1 MTHRHR
7 RLPGS
12 TPSEADRL
20 RRAMATFR
28 QTGTIHT
35 FREKLVDAAWPR
47 ERLRPRLRR
56 TLLPADRG
64 LRRVRLSRKAMRPA
78 SHCLVYVSAW
88 LKRRYPAAFAAVPLL
103 NSQPMGFLRA
113 GADRPGRPRPRCIDG
128 AARRTSNFSGW
139 DCALELSPDKA
150 SPYALRLGLRQIKGL
165 KESDADWLTAARGN
179 GYDDPAAIWR
189 RAGLNGQALEVLARA
204 DAFASMGLTRREG
217 LWAARRFVAAAKT
230 GDAKPLPLFE
240 AAGESGWGAEQP
252 VTLPDMSPGE
262 AVAADYQALRLSLRD
277 HPMALLRD
285 DFPGSTLAVELKNTK
300 DGSKIIVA
308 GLVLARQRPGT
319 AKGVIFA
326 TLEDETGTANVIVW
340 PKTFERF
347 RRIVLTSRLLKVTGE
362 LQREGIVTHLIAAG
376 LEDCSALLDGLA
388 APTPGDADRPVPTPP
403 RRHPRE
409 QAKILFP
416 SREFH

>member
-1 MTHRHR
+1 
-7 RLPGS
+7 
-12 TPSEADRL
+12 
-20 RRAMATFR
+20 
-28 QTGTIHT
+28 
-35 FREKLVDAAWPR
+35 
-47 ERLRPRLRR
+47 
-56 TLLPADRG
+56 
-64 LRRVRLSRKAMRPA
+64 
-78 SHCLVYVSAW
+78 
-88 LKRRYPAAFAAVPLL
+88 
-103 NSQPMGFLRA
+103 
-113 GADRPGRPRPRCIDG
+113 
-128 AARRTSNFSGW
+128 
-139 DCALELSPDKA
+139 
-150 SPYALRLGLRQIKGL
+150 
-165 KESDADWLTAARGN
+165 
-179 GYDDPAAIWR
+179 
-189 RAGLNGQALEVLARA
+189 
-204 DAFASMGLTRREG
+204 
-217 LWAARRFVAAAKT
+217 
-230 GDAKPLPLFE
+230 
-240 AAGESGWGAEQP
+240 
-252 VTLPDMSPGE
+252 
-262 AVAADYQALRLSLRD
+262 
-277 HPMALLRD
+277 MALLRD